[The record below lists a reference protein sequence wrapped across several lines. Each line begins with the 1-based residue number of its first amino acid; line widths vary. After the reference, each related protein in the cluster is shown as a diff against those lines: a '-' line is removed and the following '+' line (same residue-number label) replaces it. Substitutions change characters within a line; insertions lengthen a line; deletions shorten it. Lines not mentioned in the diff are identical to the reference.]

1 MELQALIHCSLHYN
15 AYSIPYC
22 FILGEIKEDS
32 MADKKDQSGVGSE
45 SKKTDGKDLV
55 FYFVLSLIPICSLFY
70 KHPYFMIKKNMW

>member
-1 MELQALIHCSLHYN
+1 
-15 AYSIPYC
+15 
-22 FILGEIKEDS
+22 